1 MHARAWALLRLCA
14 KLAIQTSGLGNM
26 FSDHLSISHVLFIII
41 IIIII
46 IIDYGTGINAYYTDH

>member
-41 IIIII
+41 IIII
-46 IIDYGTGINAYYTDH
+46 DYGTGINAYYTDH